1 VIADLS
7 KRGSASTAAPPLPA
21 IPPIVNSRQR
31 GYYKRIEAVCH
42 GGIIPVPIL
51 KEEPSMFPESLLD
64 AAPSDA
70 EGRRWLAL
78 YTKARQEK
86 SLARELLKY
95 GIPFYLP
102 LVRKTGVARGRK
114 RTSLVPL
121 FGGYVFLFGSEEDRI
136 RTLTTNRISRILP
149 VEDPD
154 QLVFDLRQ
162 LRQLI
167 AANAPLTVESRLGPG
182 QRVRV
187 RQGAFAG
194 LEGTVV
200 KRRGETRLLISI
212 NFLQQGASVEI
223 DDFML
228 DPLD

>member
-1 VIADLS
+1 M
-7 KRGSASTAAPPLPA
+7 
-21 IPPIVNSRQR
+21 
-31 GYYKRIEAVCH
+31 
-42 GGIIPVPIL
+42 PIL
-51 KEEPSMFPESLLD
+51 KEEPSVYPETLLE
-64 AAPSDA
+64 AMPA
-70 EGRRWLAL
+70 EMAGRRWLAL

-95 GIPFYLP
+95 RIPFYLP
-102 LVRKTGVARGRK
+102 LVKKTSVSRGRK
-114 RTSLVPL
+114 RTSLMPL
-121 FGGYVFLFGSEEDRI
+121 FGGYVFLCGSEEERL
-136 RTLTTNRISRILP
+136 RVLTTNRISRILA

-194 LEGTVV
+194 LEGTVL
-200 KRRGETRLLISI
+200 KRRGETRLLVSI

-223 DDFML
+223 DDFLL
-228 DPLD
+228 DPFD

>member
-1 VIADLS
+1 M
-7 KRGSASTAAPPLPA
+7 
-21 IPPIVNSRQR
+21 
-31 GYYKRIEAVCH
+31 
-42 GGIIPVPIL
+42 PIL
-51 KEEPSMFPESLLD
+51 KEEPSMFPETLLD
-64 AAPSDA
+64 GAPSELA
-70 EGRRWLAL
+70 ERRWLAL

-102 LVRKTGVARGRK
+102 LVRKTSVARGRK

-121 FGGYVFLFGSEEDRI
+121 FGGYIFLFGSEEERV
-136 RTLTTNRISRILP
+136 RTLTTNRISRILA

-167 AANAPLTVESRLGPG
+167 AANAPLTIESRLGPG

-187 RQGAFAG
+187 RQGPFAG
-194 LEGTVV
+194 LEGTVL
-200 KRRGETRLLISI
+200 KRRGETRLLVSI

-228 DPLD
+228 DPFD

>member
-1 VIADLS
+1 M
-7 KRGSASTAAPPLPA
+7 
-21 IPPIVNSRQR
+21 
-31 GYYKRIEAVCH
+31 
-42 GGIIPVPIL
+42 PIL
-51 KEEPSMFPESLLD
+51 KEEPNLYPETLLD
-64 AAPSDA
+64 EAPADVP
-70 EGRRWLAL
+70 GRRWLAL

-86 SLARELLKY
+86 SLARELYKY

-102 LVRKTGVARGRK
+102 LVKKTSVSRGRR
-114 RTSLVPL
+114 RTSLAPL
-121 FGGYVFLFGSEEDRI
+121 FGGYVFLFGSEEERI
-136 RTLTTNRISRILP
+136 KCLTTNRISRVLA

-154 QLVFDLRQ
+154 QLAFDLRQ

-182 QRVRV
+182 QQVRV

-194 LEGTVV
+194 LEGTVL
-200 KRRGETRLLISI
+200 KRRGQTRLLVSI

-228 DPLD
+228 DPLE

>member
-1 VIADLS
+1 M
-7 KRGSASTAAPPLPA
+7 
-21 IPPIVNSRQR
+21 
-31 GYYKRIEAVCH
+31 
-42 GGIIPVPIL
+42 PIL
-51 KEEPSMFPESLLD
+51 KEEPCMYPETLLE
-64 AAPSDA
+64 AAPDEGA
-70 EGRRWLAL
+70 GRRWLAL

-95 GIPFYLP
+95 QIPFYLP
-102 LVRKTGVARGRK
+102 LVRKTSVARGRK
-114 RTSLVPL
+114 RTSLMPL
-121 FGGYVFLFGSEEDRI
+121 FGGYVFLYVSEEERV
-136 RTLTTNRISRILP
+136 RTLTTNRISRVLP

-167 AANAPLTVESRLGPG
+167 AAKVPLTVESRLGPG

-194 LEGTVV
+194 LEGTVL
-200 KRRGETRLLISI
+200 KRRGETRLLVSI

-228 DPLD
+228 DPFD